1 MQVGILYNSRIV
13 STDRLAGNVQR
24 WLVDQGQETWLAST
38 ETIPAMTEELAGSAF
53 LVVLG
58 GDGTTLL
65 AARLS
70 APYKVP
76 ILGINM
82 GRVGFLSEATTT
94 DWQERV
100 GQVLRGENWLEKRLM
115 LRAEVMRQGQ
125 SIGTLVALNDV
136 VVSRG
141 MQLRMV
147 RFNLSVDGDPVTV
160 YMADALIAATPT
172 GSTAYSMAAGGPILP
187 PQLQNFLVL
196 PVASHLS
203 FEQALVLHEKAVIM
217 VRLEME
223 YDATVTADGQDAIT
237 LEAGDEVMITRYQ
250 HDSYFIRLG
259 RPGYFYQ
266 RLMERLN
273 YWSIKAIQ

>member
-13 STDRLAGNVQR
+13 STDRLAGSVQR

-136 VVSRG
+136 EVVFNNGAQPFQAKFTRVELHHSFSITIFNPHPAISTMTAPADEFPRSSLLQHGFRSR
-141 MQLRMV
+141 RN
-147 RFNLSVDGDPVTV
+147 R
-160 YMADALIAATPT
+160 
-172 GSTAYSMAAGGPILP
+172 
-187 PQLQNFLVL
+187 
-196 PVASHLS
+196 
-203 FEQALVLHEKAVIM
+203 
-217 VRLEME
+217 
-223 YDATVTADGQDAIT
+223 
-237 LEAGDEVMITRYQ
+237 
-250 HDSYFIRLG
+250 
-259 RPGYFYQ
+259 
-266 RLMERLN
+266 
-273 YWSIKAIQ
+273 